1 MSTNQYDL
9 IGYLYLWMVI
19 VWLPSKHSSWW
30 RRTEDVL
37 KTSWRRLQRNT
48 FLSFKTSSWKC
59 LEDVLK
65 TSWRRRLTD
74 TSWRRL
80 EDVFEKGLANTSW
93 RRLERW
99 KIVTLK
105 TFSRH
110 LGKQEIFS
118 GISLLQIF
126 ISNVWNHFESLST
139 NSSSKNWK
147 FARLTYPWINSFQI
161 KFWRF

>member
-80 EDVFEKGLANTSW
+80 EDVLRGRFENIMKTSW
-93 RRLERW
+93 RCLW
-99 KIVTLK
+99 KRSCKHVLK
-105 TFSRH
+105 TSWKMKNCYAEDVFKTPSRR
-110 LGKQEIFS
+110 LGKQEMLAGLFS
-118 GISLLQIF
+118 EFWS
-126 ISNVWNHFESLST
+126 WR
-139 NSSSKNWK
+139 SS
-147 FARLTYPWINSFQI
+147 
-161 KFWRF
+161 WRN